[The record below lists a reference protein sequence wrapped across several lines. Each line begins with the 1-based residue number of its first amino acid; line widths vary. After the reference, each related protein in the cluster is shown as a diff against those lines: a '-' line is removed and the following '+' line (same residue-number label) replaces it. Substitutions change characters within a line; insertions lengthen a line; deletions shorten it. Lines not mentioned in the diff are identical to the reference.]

1 MSVRVVSVA
10 SRCIILFPSPAST
23 PSRQHQFGVDQH
35 SFGSPALS
43 RCQHTGAAFV
53 PTLLLLHVRRA
64 YGFGSP
70 ALSRCQQL
78 RFPRSQSMPTH
89 PHFYFMC
96 GGVPMPTASVCGFS
110 QCVARVFTPLHC
122 SAMNPLRCYYL
133 RFIIV
138 GRTSF
143 NQFSGFSM
151 FSYPWP
157 APGDGDD
164 YACAHAARC
173 CCASVFGE

>member
-1 MSVRVVSVA
+1 MGYCESTVEDGHLYLCVWSRLPLVVLYYS
-10 SRCIILFPSPAST
+10 LPP
-23 PSRQHQFGVDQH
+23 
-35 SFGSPALS
+35 
-43 RCQHTGAAFV
+43 
-53 PTLLLLHVRRA
+53 PTLL
-64 YGFGSP
+64 P
-70 ALSRCQQL
+70 ANIS
-78 RFPRSQSMPTH
+78 SVPTN
-89 PHFYFMC
+89 
-96 GGVPMPTASVCGFS
+96 TASVPPLLVDANLPCFRANTS
-110 QCVARVFTPLHC
+110 TTSCAACLRLQYAPSVSVRLEYLHTPLHC
-122 SAMNPLRCYYL
+122 SAIESTRCYL